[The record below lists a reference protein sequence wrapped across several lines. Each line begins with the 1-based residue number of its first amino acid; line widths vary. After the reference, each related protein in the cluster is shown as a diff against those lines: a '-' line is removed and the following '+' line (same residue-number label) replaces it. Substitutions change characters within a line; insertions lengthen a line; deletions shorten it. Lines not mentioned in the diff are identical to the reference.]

1 MLRVTL
7 DSSAYI
13 SALQFNGRAA
23 RLLRMAADNDIEIA
37 ISEPIIAEVIGVLRE
52 RFGWDGYRLHAERER
67 IKSITRFVTPSET
80 LHVID
85 YDPPDNRI
93 LECAAEADSEF
104 IVTEDKDLLR
114 LREHG
119 NARIIR
125 AAEMLDILQ
134 GKWEGR
140 PGR

>member
-52 RFGWDGYRLHAERER
+52 KFGWDGYRLHAEWRAHQEHHQVRHVIRNPGCDRLRSLCVAKLASVPEIREFR
-67 IKSITRFVTPSET
+67 VDAAVLHGDVTPSFR
-80 LHVID
+80 D
-85 YDPPDNRI
+85 
-93 LECAAEADSEF
+93 
-104 IVTEDKDLLR
+104 
-114 LREHG
+114 
-119 NARIIR
+119 
-125 AAEMLDILQ
+125 
-134 GKWEGR
+134 
-140 PGR
+140 

>member
-1 MLRVTL
+1 MLRITL

-52 RFGWDGYRLHAERER
+52 RFGWDGYRLHAARER
-67 IKSITRFVTPSET
+67 IKSITKFVTPSET
-80 LHVID
+80 LNVID

-93 LECAAEADSEF
+93 LECAAEAGSEF
-104 IVTEDKDLLR
+104 IVSEDKDLLR
-114 LREHG
+114 LKKYGET
-119 NARIIR
+119 RIIK
-125 AAEMLDILQ
+125 ASEMLEILQ
-134 GKWEGR
+134 DKGER
-140 PGR
+140 TPGR